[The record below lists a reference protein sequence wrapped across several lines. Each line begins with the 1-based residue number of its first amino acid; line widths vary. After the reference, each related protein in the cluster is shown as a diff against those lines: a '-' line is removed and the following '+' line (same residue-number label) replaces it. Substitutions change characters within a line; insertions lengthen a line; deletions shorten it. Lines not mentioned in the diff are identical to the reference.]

1 MPDRRGAEE
10 RRCRRRRRRRGK
22 FRPAR
27 RACGEAGRGLRSA
40 PGCGKLPP
48 PDTPPP
54 PRFASLR
61 RSPCSRRSTL
71 AIRGPPLRLERG
83 SPCRAEARRPLG
95 LNEGIL
101 PDGAPP
107 RRRLRCSLRSWSGPL
122 CGCLCDCAGQR
133 HNFPQLHQDPERR
146 GVMEEAGGP
155 GVQLA
160 VTQLPLQAACAESL
174 VPRLPSC
181 LGAESWQEAP
191 RPPRTAG
198 PPGLPRVRLK
208 KRVNFFTLPAD
219 HLPRSRKKRK
229 ENSCSLT
236 NLLLNFYTMVLIS
249 WSAGAM
255 LLKGGEHQL
264 RPVLPLL
271 WKGCTQASFR
281 LLQQQVVE
289 CWLLAA

>member
-83 SPCRAEARRPLG
+83 SPCRGCLRREPRAEAPFLPWS
-95 LNEGIL
+95 GIL
-101 PDGAPP
+101 ARGA
-107 RRRLRCSLRSWSGPL
+107 
-122 CGCLCDCAGQR
+122 
-133 HNFPQLHQDPERR
+133 
-146 GVMEEAGGP
+146 
-155 GVQLA
+155 
-160 VTQLPLQAACAESL
+160 QAAKNSR
-174 VPRLPSC
+174 PT
-181 LGAESWQEAP
+181 
-191 RPPRTAG
+191 RPP
-198 PPGLPRVRLK
+198 K
-208 KRVNFFTLPAD
+208 
-219 HLPRSRKKRK
+219 RKKRK